1 MTANG
6 LSAFLAARDFVL
18 RHRESP
24 EDALQEFRWPSL
36 THFNWALDYFDTFAA
51 NHEHLALWLVDDD
64 GTEHRRTYQEM
75 SRRSN
80 QVANYL
86 RTHGVRRGHRI
97 LLMLSQEPALWESLL
112 AIIKLGAVA
121 VPASTLLSETDLAD
135 RLERGAIRH
144 VIAGAAHTAAFAAL
158 DGPFTRIVTGAP
170 PPGTQGWLPFSD
182 SEHASAHFTPDAPTA
197 ADELLL
203 LYFTS
208 GTTAKPKIV
217 QHSHQSYP
225 VGHLSTLSW
234 LGLQSGDVHWNI
246 SSPGWAKHSWSSFF
260 APWSAGATV
269 FAYNYARFDAR
280 RVLDVLVKHQVTTLC
295 APPTVWRMLVQEKL
309 SEYRTS
315 LRELLSAGEPLNPE
329 LIETLRTAWNLTIRE
344 GYGQTETTA
353 LIGNRPGHPLKV
365 GSMGRPLP
373 GYRFLILDE
382 ANQPAA
388 EGELCLDLSDP
399 PTGLM
404 LGYAD
409 QDDRLADQSLYRTGD
424 IVSRDANGYF
434 HFIGRADD
442 VFKSSDYRLSPFE
455 LESVLLQ
462 HPAVAEAAVVP
473 SPDPLRLAVPKA
485 FITLAAGHAPDQ
497 VTANHIFAFLR
508 RSLAPY
514 QRIRRLEFRPLPKTI
529 SGKIR
534 RGELRREEATRG
546 ERRPG
551 EFLEG
556 AVVVREEG

>member
-1 MTANG
+1 M
-6 LSAFLAARDFVL
+6 
-18 RHRESP
+18 
-24 EDALQEFRWPSL
+24 
-36 THFNWALDYFDTFAA
+36 
-51 NHEHLALWLVDDD
+51 
-64 GTEHRRTYQEM
+64 
-75 SRRSN
+75 
-80 QVANYL
+80 
-86 RTHGVRRGHRI
+86 
-97 LLMLSQEPALWESLL
+97 
-112 AIIKLGAVA
+112 
-121 VPASTLLSETDLAD
+121 
-135 RLERGAIRH
+135 
-144 VIAGAAHTAAFAAL
+144 
-158 DGPFTRIVTGAP
+158 
-170 PPGTQGWLPFSD
+170 
-182 SEHASAHFTPDAPTA
+182 HFTPDASTA

-234 LGLQSGDVHWNI
+234 LGLQPGDVHWNI

-260 APWSAGATV
+260 TPWTAGATV

-280 RVLDVLVKHQVTTLC
+280 RVLDVLVKHRVTTLC
-295 APPTVWRMLVQEKL
+295 APPTVWRMFVQEPL
-309 SEYRTS
+309 GDYRTS

-329 LIETLRTAWNLTIRE
+329 LIATLRAAWNLTIRE

-353 LIGNRPGHPLKV
+353 LIGNRPGQPLKV
-365 GSMGRPLP
+365 GSIGRPLP
-373 GYRFLILDE
+373 GYRFVILDD
-382 ANQPAA
+382 ANQPATG
-388 EGELCLDLSDP
+388 GELCLDLSEP

-409 QDDRLADQSLYRTGD
+409 QDTRLEDQRHYRTGD
-424 IVSRDANGYF
+424 IVSRDPDGYF
-434 HFIGRADD
+434 TFIGRVDD

-485 FITLAAGHAPDQ
+485 FVSLAAGHAPDQ
-497 VTANHIFAFLR
+497 ATASSIFAFLR
-508 RSLAPY
+508 QSLAPY
-514 QRIRRLEFRPLPKTI
+514 QRIRRLEFRELPKTI

-534 RGELRREEATRG
+534 RSELRREEAARG
-546 ERRPG
+546 ESRPG

-556 AVVVREEG
+556 PVMVREEG